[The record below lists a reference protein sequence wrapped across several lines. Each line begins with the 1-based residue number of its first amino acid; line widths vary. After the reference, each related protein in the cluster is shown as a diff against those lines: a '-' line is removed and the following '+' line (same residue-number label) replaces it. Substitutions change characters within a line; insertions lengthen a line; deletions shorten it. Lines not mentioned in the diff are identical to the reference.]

1 MSQMDEVLTHLQK
14 ENAELKQQFQF
25 YRERYELSLAA
36 SNDGLWDWDPNT
48 NHLFISERWKRTLG
62 LESEI
67 LDPHL
72 SIWESRVHPEDLPA
86 VKEALHNHLDG
97 KTEQYSAIYRIR
109 RQDGSYITIQDRG
122 KAIFDNDANP
132 VRMAGCMTDIS
143 EQIQQQLAIEK
154 NEQHLRTILNCMSE
168 GILVLDKE
176 GQFLYSNPSFSK
188 VVGLSVEQVEGKT
201 PLDPHWRVIHADGSP
216 YPGSEHPSW
225 ITLKT
230 GKPIHNDIQGV
241 YTPDGKLNWILA
253 NSEPMLAPS
262 TEKEIHGVVVTF
274 TDITDQIEKEKELS
288 LSAKVFENLRES
300 ILICDAQMK
309 IVRANPAF
317 IESTGL
323 HESVILS
330 EAMLFQYEMQG
341 GERCKI
347 CNSVKENG
355 HWSGECVR
363 IRNHRQRIDHVSIT
377 LTNDTYGDTA
387 FYIVLSSDITQ
398 QKESERKIQ
407 ELAYFDSLTGLP
419 NRLNMLQT
427 LTEKLVHIDKK
438 NQIVI
443 ILIDI
448 DRFKTINDSLGHL
461 IGDELLIMAAKR
473 IKTVIRTSDFV
484 CRMGGDEFIAIIDH
498 VNDQQTF
505 ETTNRI
511 LQSLRIPYHIHGKR
525 IMITASL
532 GISRSP
538 NDGLTVEELLKQA
551 DSAMYHAKENGRNR
565 AQFFDNEISK
575 NNLFYLKIENGLHEA
590 VTGGQIYIQYQ
601 PQFNYQTRTVIGI
614 EALMRWKHPEEGIL
628 KPSVFIPIAEET
640 GLITSLGYFLLDIVC
655 KQIAEWQKHI
665 TNLPTIAINLSPKQ
679 FLEPS
684 LVKHVQQLI
693 EHYEIKPNALE
704 FEITESAFMQ
714 ETETTLANI
723 NGLANLGCRISID
736 DFGTGYSNLSYLKRF
751 PIHMIKIDKSFIDDI
766 RHDNDDKAIVD
777 AVIRLA
783 EALNIT
789 CLAEG
794 VETKEQLEILK
805 GMGCENIQG
814 FLFSK
819 PLHPRLITELIKQH
833 QSADN

>member
-1 MSQMDEVLTHLQK
+1 
-14 ENAELKQQFQF
+14 
-25 YRERYELSLAA
+25 
-36 SNDGLWDWDPNT
+36 
-48 NHLFISERWKRTLG
+48 
-62 LESEI
+62 
-67 LDPHL
+67 
-72 SIWESRVHPEDLPA
+72 
-86 VKEALHNHLDG
+86 
-97 KTEQYSAIYRIR
+97 
-109 RQDGSYITIQDRG
+109 
-122 KAIFDNDANP
+122 
-132 VRMAGCMTDIS
+132 
-143 EQIQQQLAIEK
+143 
-154 NEQHLRTILNCMSE
+154 
-168 GILVLDKE
+168 
-176 GQFLYSNPSFSK
+176 
-188 VVGLSVEQVEGKT
+188 
-201 PLDPHWRVIHADGSP
+201 
-216 YPGSEHPSW
+216 
-225 ITLKT
+225 
-230 GKPIHNDIQGV
+230 
-241 YTPDGKLNWILA
+241 
-253 NSEPMLAPS
+253 MLAPS

-300 ILICDAQMK
+300 ILICDAQMR
-309 IVRANPAF
+309 ILRANPAF

-323 HESVILS
+323 HESSILNES
-330 EAMLFQYEMQG
+330 MLFQYEMQSD
-341 GERCKI
+341 ERYKI

-419 NRLNMLQT
+419 NRLNMQQT
-427 LTEKLVHIDKK
+427 LTEKLVHVDKK

-498 VNDQQTF
+498 VNDQQTV

-511 LQSLRIPYHIHGKR
+511 LQSLRIPYHIHSKR

-538 NDGLTVEELLKQA
+538 DDGLTVEELLKQA
-551 DSAMYHAKENGRNR
+551 DSAMYHAKDNGRNR
-565 AQFFDNEISK
+565 AQFFDSEISK

-590 VTGGQIYIQYQ
+590 ITGGQIYIQYQ
-601 PQFNYQTRTVIGI
+601 PQFNYQTRTIIGI

-655 KQIAEWQKHI
+655 KQIAQWQKHI
-665 TNLPTIAINLSPKQ
+665 TDLPTIAINLSPKQ

-684 LVKHVQQLI
+684 LVERVQQHI
-693 EHYEIKPNALE
+693 QQYKIQPSALE

-766 RHDNDDKAIVD
+766 CHDNDDKAIVD

-783 EALNIT
+783 AALNIT

-794 VETKEQLEILK
+794 VETKEQLAILQE
-805 GMGCENIQG
+805 MGCENIQG

-819 PLHPRLITELIKQH
+819 PLPPYLVTECIKQH
-833 QSADN
+833 RLTDN

>member
-1 MSQMDEVLTHLQK
+1 MSQIDEVLTHLQT
-14 ENAELKQQFQF
+14 ENAELKRQFQF
-25 YRERYELSLAA
+25 YRDRYELSLAA

-48 NHLFISERWKRTLG
+48 NHLFISERWKKILG
-62 LESEI
+62 LESET
-67 LDPHL
+67 LAPHL

-86 VKEALHNHLDG
+86 VKEALQKHLDG
-97 KTEQYSAIYRIR
+97 NTEQYSAIYRIR
-109 RQDGSYITIQDRG
+109 RRDGAYITIKDRG
-122 KAIFDNDANP
+122 KATFDKDSNAI
-132 VRMAGCMTDIS
+132 RMAGCMTDIS
-143 EQIQQQLAIEK
+143 EQIQQQLALEK

-201 PLDPHWRVIHADGSP
+201 PLDPYWRVIHADGSP
-216 YPGSEHPSW
+216 YPGHEHPSW

-241 YTPDGKLNWILA
+241 YTPDGRLNWILA

-262 TEKEIHGVVVTF
+262 TEKEINGVVVTF

-288 LSAKVFENLRES
+288 LAAKVFENLRES
-300 ILICDAQMK
+300 ILICDAQMR
-309 IVRANPAF
+309 ILRANPAF

-323 HESVILS
+323 HESTILNES
-330 EAMLFQYEMQG
+330 MLFQYAMS
-341 GERCKI
+341 GELRYKI
-347 CNSVKENG
+347 CHSVKENG
-355 HWSGECVR
+355 HWSGECIR
-363 IRNHRQRIDHVSIT
+363 LRNHRQHIDHVSIT

-419 NRLNMLQT
+419 NRLNMQQT
-427 LTEKLVHIDKK
+427 LTEKLTHTDKK

-461 IGDELLIMAAKR
+461 IGDELLIMVAKR

-484 CRMGGDEFIAIIDH
+484 CRIGGDEFIAIIDH
-498 VNDQQTF
+498 VSDQQTL
-505 ETTNRI
+505 ETTYRI

-532 GISRSP
+532 GISRAP
-538 NDGLTVEELLKQA
+538 DDGLTVEELLKQA
-551 DSAMYHAKENGRNR
+551 DSAMYYAKDNGRNR
-565 AQFFDNEISK
+565 AQFFDSEISR

-590 VTGGQIYIQYQ
+590 ITSKQIYIQYQ
-601 PQFNYQTRTVIGI
+601 PQFNYDTRTIIGI
-614 EALMRWKHPEEGIL
+614 EALMRWKHPEEGVL

-640 GLITSLGYFLLDIVC
+640 GLITSLGYLLLDTVC
-655 KQIAEWQKHI
+655 KQIAQWQKHI
-665 TNLPTIAINLSPKQ
+665 PDLPTIAINLSPKQ

-684 LVKHVQQLI
+684 LVERVQQHI
-693 EHYEIKPNALE
+693 QQYKIQPSALE
-704 FEITESAFMQ
+704 FEITENAFMQ

-766 RHDNDDKAIVD
+766 CHDNDDKAIVD

-783 EALNIT
+783 AALNIN

-794 VETKEQLEILK
+794 VETKEQLAILQEI
-805 GMGCENIQG
+805 GCKNIQG
-814 FLFSK
+814 FHFSK
-819 PLHPRLITELIKQH
+819 PLPPYLVTECIKQH
-833 QSADN
+833 RLTDN